1 MSMSENWY
9 ETINIRLNATEL
21 RLRLY
26 INWLDLNL
34 HFMLNEIGNE
44 TYEAELY
51 ENDPGIHSEWICPN
65 EIEAELSRVKSQ
77 KET

>member
-51 ENDPGIHSEWICPN
+51 ENDPVIHSE
-65 EIEAELSRVKSQ
+65 
-77 KET
+77 